1 MEGEY
6 DDSFC
11 TEISHITDEV
21 NAVLLLT
28 FESIT
33 DYNNDLKAV
42 LMKNFI
48 LGVPR
53 L

>member
-28 FESIT
+28 FE
-33 DYNNDLKAV
+33 A
-42 LMKNFI
+42 
-48 LGVPR
+48 
-53 L
+53 